1 GIQRDSGYVGPK
13 EELKKW
19 KLVGKEIVIQDLM
32 AEQSTPT
39 YKVALEWLECFCI
52 AYRIRPR
59 DCCAPKLHKSMSVN
73 SRSLDDLNKQ
83 RRISEDE
90 RKEEREANAVVQ
102 ATRRSQQTSDERHVE
117 RNAV

>member
-1 GIQRDSGYVGPK
+1 
-13 EELKKW
+13 
-19 KLVGKEIVIQDLM
+19 
-32 AEQSTPT
+32 
-39 YKVALEWLECFCI
+39 
-52 AYRIRPR
+52 
-59 DCCAPKLHKSMSVN
+59 MSVN

-102 ATRRSQQTSDERHVE
+102 ATRRSQQTGDERHVE